1 MKGMERRLASL
12 EGRQGLGQPSVGVII
27 RSFVRPGPDGPED
40 TGSIAATIVSG
51 PNKGLWL
58 TRGEGEP
65 EAAFFRRVEVARIG
79 I

>member
-1 MKGMERRLASL
+1 MKSMERRLASL
-12 EGRQGLGQPSVGVII
+12 EGRQGVGQPSVGVII

-58 TRGEGEP
+58 TRGEDEP
-65 EAAFFRRVEVARIG
+65 EAAFFRRVEVARTG